1 MEKSKILA
9 LGLGGCGNAQLSEF
23 LGLDKRYTGIFMNT
37 NMSEM
42 ENLKHFDR
50 DRRCF
55 YVPNADGCGADR
67 NLSEVYIKEEA
78 PKFAEMI
85 KKFTQQDTIIM
96 FASMDGGTGSKAMT
110 MMALMIKKICPEK
123 SINLVPTIPSLDA
136 TIVSFD
142 NTMDTWNEIV
152 DLKKHEIIDSIMF
165 IDNNK
170 LEDEKEINRLAMKE
184 LDLGISISENNV
196 DTKDSF
202 RAHTCLGYKV
212 ILNLDNNINDLD
224 KACDLAVNKS
234 MFYVPES
241 LECNILVGK
250 INDTFS
256 KKDIESKF
264 QGYDFRKI
272 NVVNDADSK
281 DRIKNML
288 ILGGCDMP
296 KEAIDLIKEAK
307 KDIQKRKNSRITE
320 DLDDLKIRTVKKEKS
335 EKHEQSN
342 SKMEADE
349 LNDLFNDD
357 DFWNL

>member
-23 LGLDKRYTGIFMNT
+23 LGLNKRYTGIFMNT

-42 ENLKHFDR
+42 ENLKHFDK

-67 NLSEVYIKEEA
+67 SLSETYIKEEA

-96 FASMDGGTGSKAMT
+96 FASMGGGTGSKAMT

-123 SINLVPTIPSLDA
+123 SINLVPTIPSLDD

-142 NTMDTWNEIV
+142 NTLATWNEIV
-152 DLKKHEIIDSIMF
+152 ELKKHNIIDSIMF

-170 LEDEKEINRLAMKE
+170 NENEKTINELAMKE

-202 RAHTCLGYKV
+202 RGHTCSGYKV
-212 ILNLDNNINDLD
+212 ILNLDNNISDLE
-224 KACDLAVNKS
+224 KACDLAICKS
-234 MFYVPES
+234 MFFAPEN
-241 LECNILVGK
+241 LECNILIGR
-250 INDTFS
+250 INDKFP
-256 KKDIESKF
+256 KKQIENKF

-272 NVVNDADSK
+272 NVINDDNKSK
-281 DRIKNML
+281 IQNML

-296 KEAIDLIKEAK
+296 REAIDLIKEAK
-307 KDIQKRKNSRITE
+307 KDIEKRKSNRIME
-320 DLDDLKIRTVKKEKS
+320 DLDDLKIKTVKKEKS
-335 EKHEQSN
+335 EKFEQSN
-342 SKMEADE
+342 SKMELDE
-349 LNDLFNDD
+349 INDLFDDD

>member
-23 LGLDKRYTGIFMNT
+23 LELDKRYTGIFMNT

-42 ENLKHFDR
+42 ENLKHFDK

-67 NLSEVYIKEEA
+67 NLSEAYIKEEA

-85 KKFTQQDTIIM
+85 KKFTQQDTILM

-123 SINLVPTIPSLDA
+123 SINLIPTIPSLDA

-152 DLKKHEIIDSIMF
+152 DLKKHKIIDSIMF

-170 LEDEKEINRLAMKE
+170 KEDEKEINRLAMKE

-196 DTKDSF
+196 DTKDSL

-212 ILNLDNNINDLD
+212 ILNLDNSIDDLLKSVD
-224 KACDLAVNKS
+224 FAIAKS
-234 MFYVPES
+234 MFYVPEK

-250 INDTFS
+250 INNKFS
-256 KKDIESKF
+256 KKEIEDEF

-272 NVVNDADSK
+272 NTIDSNSK
-281 DRIKNML
+281 DKIKNML

-296 KEAIDLIKEAK
+296 REAIDLIKEAK
-307 KDIQKRKNSRITE
+307 KDIEKRKNSRLSE
-320 DLDDLKIRTVKKEKS
+320 DIDDLKIRTVKKEKF
-335 EKHEQSN
+335 EKFEQTN
-342 SKMEADE
+342 SKMESDE
-349 LNDLFNDD
+349 INDLFNDD